1 MKSLLTQLTTFTA
14 VALISSQATALTF
27 KSGQAIASDGQVYDG
42 ISPQNQANILA
53 HAARE
58 PGEVETGIINGY
70 FYMTLNGQFMSIAVS
85 DLLAVSSDQRLDL
98 IKEQFTSQTGTTL
111 GSVNH
116 NNVDDIHENENHI
129 EDDLSENEQHELN
142 ESVEHAL
149 ESKQHDLNES
159 IEHALENEQHD
170 LNESIEHALENE
182 QHNLN
187 ESIEHVLNSTDH
199 DEDDHDEEDDD

>member
-27 KSGQAIASDGQVYDG
+27 KSGQAIASDGKVYDG

-129 EDDLSENEQHELN
+129 EDDLSEHENHDNEATEHILIGEPKELN
-142 ESVEHAL
+142 DSV
-149 ESKQHDLNES
+149 
-159 IEHALENEQHD
+159 EHALENEQHD
-170 LNESIEHALENE
+170 LNESIEH
-182 QHNLN
+182 
-187 ESIEHVLNSTDH
+187 VLNSTDN

>member
-27 KSGQAIASDGQVYDG
+27 KSGQVIASDGQVYDG

-70 FYMTLNGQFMSIAVS
+70 FYMTLNGQLMSIAVS

-129 EDDLSENEQHELN
+129 EDDLSEHENHDNEATEHILIGEPKELN
-142 ESVEHAL
+142 DSV
-149 ESKQHDLNES
+149 
-159 IEHALENEQHD
+159 EHALENEQHD
-170 LNESIEHALENE
+170 
-182 QHNLN
+182 LN